1 MNSQS
6 NVAEIPQQSAP
17 LETHNSLNDWQKL
30 PDFLKQYHQFTDQQ
44 MRWLLLHREVN
55 GLSEHVRKIGK
66 PLYIHVP
73 GFLQWIFDRK
83 ER

>member
-6 NVAEIPQQSAP
+6 NVAEISQQS
-17 LETHNSLNDWQKL
+17 ESQEQQSLNDWQKL
-30 PDFLKQYHQFTDQQ
+30 PDFLKQHPQFTDQQ
-44 MRWLLLHREVN
+44 MRWLLLHREIN
-55 GLSEHVRKIGK
+55 GLSEHIRKIGK

-73 GFLQWIFDRK
+73 GFLQWIFERK